1 MTQNK
6 TGDWLAALATT
17 LSLVACYG
25 TLAAIA
31 VLGALG
37 VTIALNEAV
46 WASAIVLFAA
56 LAFVAWYFR
65 WRKHR
70 RIAPILL
77 AGIGFLLIAFTMMI
91 SYERLIE
98 LVGFAFLC
106 AGTFVDWRTGRG
118 RGSDVA

>member
-1 MTQNK
+1 M
-6 TGDWLAALATT
+6 
-17 LSLVACYG
+17 
-25 TLAAIA
+25 
-31 VLGALG
+31 
-37 VTIALNEAV
+37 
-46 WASAIVLFAA
+46 LFAA
-56 LAFVAWYFR
+56 LAFVALFFR
-65 WRKHR
+65 WRNHR

-106 AGTFVDWRTGRG
+106 VGTFVDWRIGLG

>member
-6 TGDWLAALATT
+6 ANDWLAVVATAF
-17 LSLVACYG
+17 SLVACYG

-56 LAFVAWYFR
+56 LAFVALFFR

-70 RIAPILL
+70 RSLPLLL
-77 AGIGFLLIAFTMMI
+77 AGIGLLLIAFTMMV
-91 SYERLIE
+91 SYQRIIE
-98 LVGFAFLC
+98 LSGFAFLC
-106 AGTFVDWRTGRG
+106 AGTFVDWRIGRG
-118 RGSDVA
+118 RRNDSD

>member
-6 TGDWLAALATT
+6 ANDWLAAVATT
-17 LSLVACYG
+17 FSLVACYG

-46 WASAIVLFAA
+46 WAGAIVLFAA
-56 LAFVAWYFR
+56 LAFVALFFR

-70 RIAPILL
+70 HNLSMVL
-77 AGIGFLLIAFTMMI
+77 AGIGLLLIAFTMMI
-91 SYERLIE
+91 FYERIIE

-106 AGTFVDWRTGRG
+106 AGTFVDWRIGRG
-118 RGSDVA
+118 RRNDTV

>member
-1 MTQNK
+1 MTQKK
-6 TGDWLAALATT
+6 TGGWLAALATT
-17 LSLVACYG
+17 FSLIACYG

-37 VTIALNEAV
+37 VTIALNETV

-56 LAFVAWYFR
+56 LAFVALFFR

-106 AGTFVDWRTGRG
+106 AGTFVDWRIGRG
-118 RGSDVA
+118 RGSDIV

>member
-1 MTQNK
+1 MTQKK

-17 LSLVACYG
+17 FSLIACYG

-37 VTIALNEAV
+37 VTIALNEAA
-46 WASAIVLFAA
+46 WAIAIVLFAA
-56 LAFVAWYFR
+56 LAFVALFFR
-65 WRKHR
+65 WRNHR

-106 AGTFVDWRTGRG
+106 VGTFVDWRIGRG